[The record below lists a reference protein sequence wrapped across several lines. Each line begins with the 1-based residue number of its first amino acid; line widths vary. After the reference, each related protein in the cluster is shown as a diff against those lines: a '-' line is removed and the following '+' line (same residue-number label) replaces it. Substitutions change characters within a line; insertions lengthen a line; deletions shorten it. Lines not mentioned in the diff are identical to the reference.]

1 MNIRTSVH
9 LAALAALLA
18 AGSTVAQT
26 RAVEARH
33 YEFGLNS
40 TDSDTHDS
48 TSSGTL
54 GVDAIATF
62 PLGNYFGLSVGG
74 SYSESSVRTRNVLGD
89 NPDSAPGSRQS
100 CKFDNTNGEAGLF
113 FRRPKYGRV
122 GVSYGKG
129 KLGEDCDG
137 ESIFLLTGKDSLDTE
152 NFAVNAEY
160 YLGNFTFGAEYR
172 TTELE
177 NSSEDLKS
185 TTLSASWYPIDS
197 LKVSLWGDDLHDD
210 NTYGL
215 VIEHQPQM
223 LGDGF
228 SVKLGVSTTD
238 ASPKTRTVNLGL
250 AYFFGREVPLKTR
263 DRQYR

>member
-9 LAALAALLA
+9 LAALGALLC
-18 AGSTVAQT
+18 GSSALAQT
-26 RAVEARH
+26 KAVEARH

-40 TDSDTHDS
+40 SDSDTSDS
-48 TSSGTL
+48 TSNGTL

-62 PLGNYFGLSVGG
+62 PIGAYFGASVGG
-74 SYSESSVRTRNVLGD
+74 SYSRSKVRTRDVLGN
-89 NPDSAPGSRQS
+89 NPDAAPGSRQS
-100 CKFDNTNGEAGLF
+100 CSFDNSNGEAGLF
-113 FRRPKYGRV
+113 FRRPEFGRI
-122 GVSYGKG
+122 GASYGKG
-129 KLGEDCDG
+129 KISADCDG
-137 ESIFLLTGKDSLDTE
+137 ESIFLLTGTDSLDTE
-152 NFAVNAEY
+152 NYAVDAEY

-172 TTELE
+172 IAQLE
-177 NSSEDLKS
+177 NSTEDLKS

-197 LKVSLWGDDLHDD
+197 LKVSLWGNDLHEDD
-210 NTYGL
+210 TYGI
-215 VIEHQPQM
+215 VVEHQPQM

-238 ASPKTRTVNLGL
+238 VSPKTRTVTLGL